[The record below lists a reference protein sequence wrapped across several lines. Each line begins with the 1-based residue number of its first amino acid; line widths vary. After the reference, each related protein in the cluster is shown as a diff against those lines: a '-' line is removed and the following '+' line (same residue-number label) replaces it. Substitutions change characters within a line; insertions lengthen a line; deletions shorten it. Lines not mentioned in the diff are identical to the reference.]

1 MKLRL
6 DKYLADMGLG
16 SRTEVKQLV
25 RSGQIY
31 VNGWRVR
38 KADIKVDTE
47 TDVVERN
54 HEPIIYAPFE
64 YWMLNKPAG
73 VVSATRDDGSETVV
87 ELVEGRARKDLF
99 PVGRL
104 DKDTVGLLLITND
117 GQLAHR
123 LLAPGKH
130 VDKVYFARLDHDVSA
145 EDAQA
150 FADGL
155 DIGDDKLTLP
165 AQLEIPCEEHANEVL
180 VTLHEGRYHQV
191 KRMFEARGN
200 KVVYLKR
207 VSMGALV
214 LDPALAEGESRRL
227 TEEELAAL
235 R

>member
-16 SRTEVKQLV
+16 SRTEVKELV
-25 RSGQIY
+25 RNGQIY

-87 ELVEGRARKDLF
+87 DLVEGRARKDLF

-117 GQLAHR
+117 GQLAHK

-130 VDKVYFARLDHDVSA
+130 VDKVYFARLDHDASA
-145 EDAQA
+145 EDVQA
-150 FADGL
+150 FAAGL

-165 AQLEIPCEEHANEVL
+165 AQLEIPCEDRANEVL

-200 KVVYLKR
+200 NVVYLKR

-214 LDPALAEGESRRL
+214 LDSALAEGESRRL
-227 TEEELAAL
+227 TEEELATL

>member
-16 SRTEVKQLV
+16 SRTEVKELV

-87 ELVEGRARKDLF
+87 ELVKGRVRKDLF

-130 VDKVYFARLDHDVSA
+130 VDKMYFARLDHDVSA
-145 EDAQA
+145 EDIQA

-155 DIGDDKLTLP
+155 DIGDDKPTLP

-200 KVVYLKR
+200 KVTYLKR

-214 LDPALAEGESRRL
+214 LDSALAEGESRRL
-227 TEEELAAL
+227 TEEELTAL
-235 R
+235 A

>member
-16 SRTEVKQLV
+16 SRANVKKLV
-25 RSGQIY
+25 RAGEIY

-38 KADIKVDTE
+38 TPDTKVDPQV
-47 TDVVERN
+47 DVVERN
-54 HEPIIYAPFE
+54 HERIEYVTFE

-87 ELVEGRARKDLF
+87 DLLRGAHRKDLF

-117 GQLAHR
+117 GQLAHK
-123 LLAPGKH
+123 LLTPGKH
-130 VDKVYFARLDHDVSA
+130 VSKVYFARLEHGATVDDI
-145 EDAQA
+145 QA
-150 FADGL
+150 FAQGI
-155 DIGDDKLTLP
+155 DIGDSAPTLP
-165 AQLEIPCEEHANEVL
+165 AQLEILDPAHANEVH

-200 KVVYLKR
+200 KVEYLKR
-207 VSMGALV
+207 IAMGTLV
-214 LDPALAEGESRRL
+214 LDPALGEGESRPL
-227 TEEELAAL
+227 TEQELECL
-235 R
+235 L

>member
-16 SRTEVKQLV
+16 SRADVKKLV
-25 RSGQIY
+25 RAGEIY

-38 KADIKVDTE
+38 TPDTKVDPQA
-47 TDVVERN
+47 DVVERN
-54 HEPIIYAPFE
+54 HERIEYAAFE

-87 ELVEGRARKDLF
+87 DLLHGAHRKDLF

-117 GQLAHR
+117 GQLAHK
-123 LLAPGKH
+123 LLTPGKH
-130 VDKVYFARLDHDVSA
+130 VSKVYFARLEHSA
-145 EDAQA
+145 TKEDIQA
-150 FADGL
+150 FAQGI
-155 DIGDDKLTLP
+155 DIGDDTPTLP
-165 AQLEIPCEEHANEVL
+165 AQLEILDPARANEVY

-200 KVVYLKR
+200 KVEYLKR
-207 VSMGALV
+207 TAMGTLV
-214 LDPALAEGESRRL
+214 LDPALEEGESRPL
-227 TEEELAAL
+227 TAQELECL
-235 R
+235 L